1 MSGGEGLR
9 HGVRAAVTGGGRGI
23 GEAVARR
30 FARDG
35 ARVTILDR
43 DLELARKA
51 SSEIPGSAAHELDV
65 SDAGA
70 VERIFEEAAEPFEI
84 VVANAGVGM
93 GRITIDELDVAEWHR
108 VISVN
113 LTGVFLTVRGAARR
127 MIRDGIEGRIIVT
140 ASISGLVP
148 EPGSSPYAAAK
159 FGVVGLVRTCANE
172 LADKGVLL
180 NAVCPGDVDTALLAE
195 FFQDPDHPPRPFPLN
210 RPASPDEIAG
220 VYAFLAGKD
229 ASYMVGSTVVVDGG
243 IMTTTLT

>member
-1 MSGGEGLR
+1 MIGGKGLR
-9 HGVRAAVTGGGRGI
+9 PGVRAAVTGGGRGI

-30 FARDG
+30 FASDG

-43 DLELARKA
+43 DLELARAAAAAISGSNAKA
-51 SSEIPGSAAHELDV
+51 LDV

-70 VERIFEEAAEPFEI
+70 VEKVFAEVEEPFEI
-84 VVANAGVGM
+84 IVANAGVGM
-93 GRITIDELDVAEWHR
+93 GRVTIDELDVAEWNR

-113 LTGVFLTVRGAARR
+113 LTGVFLTVRAAARR
-127 MIRDGIEGRIIVT
+127 LVAEGIGGRIIVT

-172 LADKGVLL
+172 LADKGILV

-195 FFQDPDHPPRPFPLN
+195 FFQDPENPPRPFPLN

-220 VYAFLAGKD
+220 VYAFLAGRD